1 MNIFK
6 VPRSN
11 DCLIKYLLAWLCM
24 VSITIYNHC
33 YNLQRTWAQSD
44 LQVSQARPQP
54 NLTQKSRPTPAMEA
68 EATKRI
74 NRISDELK
82 SPFCPGKTL
91 LTCTSPEAFK
101 LRREMRQLI
110 LEGYD
115 DQGILRVIRQ
125 SFDEPLENPPQPW
138 VTILVP
144 VLPFIFGLIIA
155 LWMLVHWRRTS
166 SRTGFN
172 QDDPEVPSVD
182 PKHKYYDRLQDLLD
196 DEE

>member
-11 DCLIKYLLAWLCM
+11 DCIIKYLLAWLCM
-24 VSITIYNHC
+24 VSITIYDQC
-33 YNLQRTWAQSD
+33 YDPQAIWAQSD
-44 LQVSQARPQP
+44 PQATQTQP
-54 NLTQKSRPTPAMEA
+54 HLAQKTRPTPAMEA

-74 NRISDELK
+74 NRLSDELK

-101 LRREMRQLI
+101 LRREMRQMI

-115 DQGILRVIRQ
+115 DQGILKVIRQ

-155 LWMLVHWRRTS
+155 LWMFVHWRRTS

-172 QDDPEVPSVD
+172 QDDHEVPSVN
-182 PKHKYYDRLQDLLD
+182 PQHKYYDRLQDLLD

>member
-6 VPRSN
+6 IQLSHGRIITS
-11 DCLIKYLLAWLCM
+11 LLGWLCAVGVM
-24 VSITIYNHC
+24 TYQIDQS
-33 YNLQRTWAQSD
+33 QRSWAQE
-44 LQVSQARPQP
+44 VSKTVVAKPK
-54 NLTQKSRPTPAMEA
+54 TQKSTRPTAAMEA

-74 NRISDELK
+74 NRLSDELK

-101 LRREMRQLI
+101 LRREMRQMI
-110 LEGYD
+110 LEGHD
-115 DQGILRVIRQ
+115 DLAILKVIRD

-138 VTILVP
+138 ITVFVP

-155 LWMLVHWRRTS
+155 LWMFIHWRRNS
-166 SRTGFN
+166 SNAVFN
-172 QDDPEVPSVD
+172 NDDDATVINPQ
-182 PKHKYYDRLQDLLD
+182 HKYYDRLQDLLD